1 MRICNLNDVVSEVFE
16 ISGFSKILKVFPSDS
31 EALEKF

>member
-1 MRICNLNDVVSEVFE
+1 MRICNLNDVISEVLE
-16 ISGFSKILKVFPSDS
+16 ISGFSIILKVFPSGS